1 MRIPNAD
8 QAIIAPEK
16 LRDYLLNPEHRRG
29 GPKSRVFLSI
39 GFGSDH
45 WTELEAELRL
55 RHLTAEIERETDNQ
69 YGRRYEIVAP
79 LVGLNGRV
87 VRFRSI
93 WQVDTGT
100 VIPRLITMY
109 PE

>member
-1 MRIPNAD
+1 M
-8 QAIIAPEK
+8 
-16 LRDYLLNPEHRRG
+16 
-29 GPKSRVFLSI
+29 

-45 WTELEAELRL
+45 WAGLEAEIRL
-55 RHLTAEIERETDNQ
+55 RHLTADVERESDNQ

-79 LVGLNGRV
+79 LVGINGRV